1 MASRFC
7 KVLEKS
13 VLVIFGNAGG
23 VDLKLSANWPAF
35 LSFLDDSSMTEPISR
50 SSKKLPMKHRKEQQS
65 FLSRIVAF
73 TDCQTLLNFL
83 CWMPKGYSNSKSLSL
98 YATYILN
105 VERYSHL
112 SLSLACTHTLT
123 HSLTHTH
130 THTQT
135 HMHACC
141 LCTWYLSCYQSG
153 YCIWLYIYSFGED
166 IVSYIFKINNC
177 LSNKNGKFKLYLF
190 QL

>member
-13 VLVIFGNAGG
+13 VLAIFGNAGG

-35 LSFLDDSSMTEPISR
+35 LSFLDDSSMTEPISH
-50 SSKKLPMKHRKEQQS
+50 SSKKLPVKHRKEQQS

-83 CWMPKGYSNSKSLSL
+83 CWMPKGYSNFKSLSL

-105 VERYSHL
+105 VERYSYLSL
-112 SLSLACTHTLT
+112 SLSLAHTHTLTNSLT

-130 THTQT
+130 THKHTC
-135 HMHACC
+135 MHAVCVRGICHVINLVTAFGCC
-141 LCTWYLSCYQSG
+141 IYILLGKILLVIYLK
-153 YCIWLYIYSFGED
+153 LT
-166 IVSYIFKINNC
+166 IV
-177 LSNKNGKFKLYLF
+177 
-190 QL
+190 

>member
-13 VLVIFGNAGG
+13 VLAIFGDAGG

-35 LSFLDDSSMTEPISR
+35 LSFLDDSSVTEPISR
-50 SSKKLPMKHRKEQQS
+50 SSKKLPVKHRKEQQS
-65 FLSRIVAF
+65 FLPRTVAF
-73 TDCQTLLNFL
+73 GDCQTLLNFL

-112 SLSLACTHTLT
+112 SLSL
-123 HSLTHTH
+123 SRTHTH
-130 THTQT
+130 THAHSLT
-135 HMHACC
+135 HSHTYTHTNTHACM
-141 LCTWYLSCYQSG
+141 LSVYVVSVMLS
-153 YCIWLYIYSFGED
+153 IWLLHL
-166 IVSYIFKINNC
+166 VVVYIFSWGRYC
-177 LSNKNGKFKLYLF
+177 
-190 QL
+190 

>member
-13 VLVIFGNAGG
+13 VLAIFGNAGG
-23 VDLKLSANWPAF
+23 VDLKLSTNWPAF

-50 SSKKLPMKHRKEQQS
+50 SSKKLPVKHRKEQQS

-83 CWMPKGYSNSKSLSL
+83 CWMPRGYSNSKSLSL

-112 SLSLACTHTLT
+112 SLSRSCTHART
-123 HSLTHTH
+123 HSLTHSHTYTH
-130 THTQT
+130 TNTQT

-153 YCIWLYIYSFGED
+153 
-166 IVSYIFKINNC
+166 N
-177 LSNKNGKFKLYLF
+177 
-190 QL
+190 

>member
-13 VLVIFGNAGG
+13 VLAIFGNAGG

-35 LSFLDDSSMTEPISR
+35 LSFLDDSSMTEPISH
-50 SSKKLPMKHRKEQQS
+50 SSKKLPVKHRKEQQS

-83 CWMPKGYSNSKSLSL
+83 CWMPKGYSNFKSLSQ

-112 SLSLACTHTLT
+112 SLSLSRTHAHTHSLT
-123 HSLTHTH
+123 HSLTHTLTHKH
-130 THTQT
+130 TNT
-135 HMHACC
+135 HACM
-141 LCTWYLSCYQSG
+141 LSVYVVSVMLS
-153 YCIWLYIYSFGED
+153 IWLLHL
-166 IVSYIFKINNC
+166 VVVYIFFLGKI
-177 LSNKNGKFKLYLF
+177 LLVIYLKLTIV
-190 QL
+190 